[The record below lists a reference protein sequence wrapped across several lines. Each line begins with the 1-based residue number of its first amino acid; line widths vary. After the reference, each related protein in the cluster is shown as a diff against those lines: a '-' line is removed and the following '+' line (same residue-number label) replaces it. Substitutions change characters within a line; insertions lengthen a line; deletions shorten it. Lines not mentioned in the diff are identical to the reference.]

1 MKKQLLLLLFVAVL
15 ALLAGCGGNRA
26 PAADG
31 AVADTQVAVA
41 PEIDLSTL
49 AETIDPE
56 TVAAIK
62 DRADVF
68 VIDVREQW
76 EYDEAHIPGVN
87 LIPMNT
93 IPSRLSEIPTDK
105 TVVLTCRSGN
115 RSGQVFQYL
124 KGQGFTNIHNMQG
137 GIVAWQGDGLP
148 VE

>member
-1 MKKQLLLLLFVAVL
+1 MKKQLLLHLFVAVL
-15 ALLAGCGGNRA
+15 ALLAGCSSNSA
-26 PAADG
+26 PASDVTVANAG
-31 AVADTQVAVA
+31 AAAA

-62 DRADVF
+62 ERADVY

-124 KGQGFTNIHNMQG
+124 KQQGFTNIHNMQG
-137 GIVAWQGDGLP
+137 GIVAWQGAGLP

>member
-1 MKKQLLLLLFVAVL
+1 MKKRLLLLLFVTIL
-15 ALLAGCGGNRA
+15 ALLTGCGGNNA
-26 PAADG
+26 PAPDG
-31 AVADTQVAVA
+31 AVADSQEAAA

-62 DRADVF
+62 ERADVF

-87 LIPMNT
+87 LLPMNT

-124 KGQGFTNIHNMQG
+124 KQQGFTNIHNMQG
-137 GIVAWQGDGLP
+137 GIVAWQGAGLP

>member
-1 MKKQLLLLLFVAVL
+1 MKKQLLQLLFVAVL
-15 ALLAGCGGNRA
+15 ALLAGCSSNSA
-26 PAADG
+26 PASDVTVANAG
-31 AVADTQVAVA
+31 AAAA

-62 DRADVF
+62 ERADVY

-124 KGQGFTNIHNMQG
+124 KQQGFTNIHNMQG
-137 GIVAWQGDGLP
+137 GIVAWQGAGLP